1 MFAVIIIFLISSKLH
16 SLQINRPK
24 KLATHLYTFI
34 HLFISHK
41 GEKSWTFL
49 ESMERKVTNKLN
61 SCKFYQMQEDF
72 LKMNLENKKK
82 QNRVMEQI

>member
-1 MFAVIIIFLISSKLH
+1 
-16 SLQINRPK
+16 
-24 KLATHLYTFI
+24 
-34 HLFISHK
+34 
-41 GEKSWTFL
+41 
-49 ESMERKVTNKLN
+49 MERKVTNKLN